1 MTFTVVF
8 PGQGAQSRGMGAA
21 LFDKYPRLIRDAD
34 DILGYSI
41 RSLCLEDP
49 DKRLEDTAYTQ
60 PALYVVNA
68 LSYLQKQE
76 LGLAPNYAAG
86 HSLGEYNA
94 LFAAGVF
101 DFHTGLRLVQKRG
114 QLMGRARG
122 GGMAAVIGL
131 SAEAV
136 QQVLAREGLSG
147 VDIANFNAP
156 TQLVISGL
164 KEDVARAEAPLKE
177 AGARH
182 FVLLRVSAAFHS
194 RYMVEAEKEFTSFL
208 DAFRFASPRF
218 PVFSNV
224 HALPYEADRIHET
237 LAAQISR
244 PVRWAEIVR
253 RLLSLDGAEFEE
265 VGPGNVLAGLLR
277 KIRAESEPLPWRPS
291 SEPQP
296 VAKPSPVATNPSARV
311 EPPVVSLELSRP
323 KPVPAGR
330 PPRLTAESL
339 GSADFL
345 RDFGLRCA
353 CVSGAMYRGIASE
366 ALVIA
371 MGRAGFMGI
380 FGSAGLSPDR
390 VDKAIQELQVA
401 LGTQV
406 PFGMNLLHDINHP
419 ETEETM
425 VDLFLKRGVRI
436 VEASAFMQVT
446 PALVR
451 YRARGLRR
459 EPDGSISIH
468 HRVVG
473 KVSRP
478 EVAQAFLSPAPERL
492 LEQLVAAKKLTAE
505 EARLARAV
513 PMVDALTVEAD
524 SGGHTD
530 QGVAFALLPAMM
542 ALRDRLADKHP
553 GARRIHLGAAG
564 GIGTPQAAAAA
575 FMMGADY
582 IVTGSINQCTVES
595 GASAEVKALLQEAGV
610 QDTTMAPSGDM
621 FELGARV
628 QVLRRGLFF
637 PARANKLY
645 ELYRRYDALE
655 QIDEKTRVQLET
667 KYFKRSI
674 AQVYEETK
682 SYFRVRAPEEIEKAE
697 ANPKHK
703 MALVFRWYFAYST
716 RLALAGDAEGRV
728 DYQVHSGPAMG
739 SFNAWVKGTELEPWQ
754 NRHVARVTSKL
765 MSDTAM
771 FLGERFTALGLYG
784 PGTQQALAG

>member
-1 MTFTVVF
+1 MTRIVIF

-21 LFDKYPRLIRDAD
+21 LFDKYPKLIREAD

-49 DKRLEDTAYTQ
+49 DKRLEETSFTQ
-60 PALYVVNA
+60 PALYVVSA

-76 LGLAPNYAAG
+76 SGLAPTYAAG

-94 LFAAGVF
+94 LFAAGAF
-101 DFHTGLRLVQKRG
+101 DFQTGLRLVQKRG

-131 SAEAV
+131 SAEAI
-136 QQVLAREGLSG
+136 QQVLKREGLTG
-147 VDIANFNAP
+147 VDIANFNTP
-156 TQLVISGL
+156 SQLVISGP
-164 KEDVARAEAPLKE
+164 KEEVVKAEAPLLA

-182 FVLLRVSAAFHS
+182 FVLLRVGAAFHS
-194 RYMVEAEKEFTSFL
+194 RYMVEAEKEFSAFL
-208 DAFRFASPRF
+208 SQFRFAPLRF

-224 HALPYEADRIHET
+224 HALPYDAERIHET

-244 PVRWAEIVR
+244 PVRWGEIVR
-253 RLLSLDGAEFEE
+253 RLLSLEGAEFVE
-265 VGPGNVLAGLLR
+265 VGPGNVLTGMLR
-277 KIRAESEPLPWRPS
+277 KIQAESTPLPWSPLAAPEPVAQPAPGPS
-291 SEPQP
+291 SPP
-296 VAKPSPVATNPSARV
+296 ARA
-311 EPPVVSLELSRP
+311 EA
-323 KPVPAGR
+323 PAGR
-330 PPRLTAESL
+330 AGLPPGRPGMDGRAPRLAPERL
-339 GSADFL
+339 GSADFR
-345 RDFGLRCA
+345 RDFGLQYA

-371 MGRAGFMGI
+371 MGRAGCMGF
-380 FGSAGLSPDR
+380 FGSAGLSLGR
-390 VDKAIQELQVA
+390 MDKAIQEIQSA
-401 LGTQV
+401 LGTQT
-406 PFGMNLLHDINHP
+406 PFGMNLLHDLNHP
-419 ETEETM
+419 ETEEAT
-425 VDLFLKRGVRI
+425 VDLFLKRGVRVI
-436 VEASAFMQVT
+436 EASAFMQMT

-451 YRARGLRR
+451 YRAKGLKR
-459 EPDGSISIH
+459 ERDGSITSVYK
-468 HRVVG
+468 VVG

-492 LEQLVAAKKLTAE
+492 LEQLVAAKKITAE
-505 EARLARAV
+505 EAQLARAV
-513 PMVDALTVEAD
+513 PMADALTVESD

-542 ALRDRLADKHP
+542 ALRDRLAEKHP
-553 GARRIHLGAAG
+553 SARRIYLGAAG

-595 GASAEVKALLQEAGV
+595 GASPAMKALLQEAGV
-610 QDTTMAPSGDM
+610 QDTTTAPAGDM

-637 PARANKLY
+637 PARANKLH
-645 ELYRRYDALE
+645 ELYRRYDSLDD
-655 QIDEKTRVQLET
+655 IDEKTRAQLET

-682 SYFRVRAPEEIEKAE
+682 AYFRTRAPEEIERADV
-697 ANPKHK
+697 NPKHK

-716 RLALAGDAEGRV
+716 RLALEGDPEGRI
-728 DYQVHSGPAMG
+728 DYQIHCGPALG
-739 SFNAWVKGTELEPWQ
+739 AFNAWVKGTELEPWQ
-754 NRHVARVTSKL
+754 NRHVSRITSKL
-765 MSDTAM
+765 LSETAV
-771 FLGERFTALGLYG
+771 FLDERFKALGL
-784 PGTQQALAG
+784 